1 MITST
6 TSIATTIT
14 SLLQPSIQSWDF
26 FKMFQVVEMI
36 FYKWISGNGCLLSW
50 KSAARWVLCICR
62 CFFISSSTYF
72 VHESSTMA
80 VVPQYCIIRNM
91 SHQGVRQTVVIFR
104 FLSIRVHRQN
114 MTFYICHFQSLTTF
128 KATHGIDIWKVKD
141 YNFARQSL
149 SFFNGTYNIDQRPLK
164 SKWSMV
170 PLLDPFLSCQSR
182 AILPKTIQTW
192 KTFVAIFWFDFF
204 SLWLLISCNY
214 TVTRHFL
221 LLTSTF
227 FFCRYTLSQ
236 TFYHATYPFTE
247 PCSYTFETMISCYF
261 CPSIFESLS
270 PPRPAH
276 LLSSKP

>member
-14 SLLQPSIQSWDF
+14 SLLQPSIQSWGF

-62 CFFISSSTYF
+62 CFFISSTYF
-72 VHESSTMA
+72 VHESSTMV

-128 KATHGIDIWKVKD
+128 KATHGIDMWEVKH

-149 SFFNGTYNIDQRPLK
+149 SFLTVHTTSIKGLSSQNDLWFPRWTRSFHVRVEQSFLK
-164 SKWSMV
+164 
-170 PLLDPFLSCQSR
+170 PFKLGK
-182 AILPKTIQTW
+182 L
-192 KTFVAIFWFDFF
+192 FVAIFWFDFF
-204 SLWLLISCNY
+204 RYGFWHRATILW
-214 TVTRHFL
+214 TD
-221 LLTSTF
+221 TF
-227 FFCRYTLSQ
+227 C
-236 TFYHATYPFTE
+236 H
-247 PCSYTFETMISCYF
+247 
-261 CPSIFESLS
+261 
-270 PPRPAH
+270 
-276 LLSSKP
+276 